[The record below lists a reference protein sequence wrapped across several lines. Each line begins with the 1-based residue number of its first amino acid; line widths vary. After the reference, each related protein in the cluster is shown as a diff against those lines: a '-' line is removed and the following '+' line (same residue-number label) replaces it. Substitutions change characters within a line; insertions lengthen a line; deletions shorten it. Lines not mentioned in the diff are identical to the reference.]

1 MVMEVKFFF
10 LEWAILE
17 YTCLQEN
24 NILSKVFKSASS
36 PVYSKK
42 TVLWNWLKGNPQK
55 VIFLKGR
62 AT

>member
-42 TVLWNWLKGNPQK
+42 RYYETGWKGIRK
-55 VIFLKGR
+55 KLFS
-62 AT
+62 